1 MKYFLDSAK
10 IDEIK
15 YAYENWG
22 IDGVTTNPKHVM
34 ASGKPF
40 KIVINELAKYF
51 ENKDFPISIEINP
64 HLNDPNE
71 MIKEAKEYS
80 SYSKNFVIKIPCTE
94 SGLIAAKSLIKDG
107 IKVNITLV
115 FSPSQAI
122 QAGRLG
128 AYFVSP
134 FVGWKESSGEK
145 TIDYIKDIVQIYK
158 NYNFK
163 TEIIVAA
170 LRNGL
175 QIVESAKAGAH
186 IVTAGFD
193 VYKESFYHPF
203 TDLGL
208 KRFCE
213 AWDQTKKD

>member
-15 YAYENWG
+15 YAYEKWG
-22 IDGVTTNPKHVM
+22 INGVTTNPKHVM
-34 ASGKPF
+34 LSGKPF
-40 KIVINELAKYF
+40 KTVINELAKYF
-51 ENKDFPISIEINP
+51 DGIDFPISIEINP
-64 HLNDPNE
+64 HLNNPDD
-71 MIKEAKEYS
+71 MIKEAKEYA

-94 SGLIAAKSLIKDG
+94 AGLIAAKSLIKDG

-115 FSPSQAI
+115 FSASQAL

-134 FVGWKESSGEK
+134 FVGWKESSGEP
-145 TIDYIKDIVQIYK
+145 TVQYINDIVQIYK

-163 TEIIVAA
+163 TQIIVAA

-175 QIVESAKAGAH
+175 QIIEAAKAGAH

-213 AWDQTKKD
+213 AWDQTKKE